1 MSAPQE
7 IVERALQ
14 ASTSRGCVVL
24 VRSQSVTN
32 LRWARTNLTTN
43 GETVSQSVVVVAL
56 VDVEGGVAAGSVS
69 VNAPE
74 LGDIE
79 GIVRRA
85 EARAL
90 AAGPAEDATDLV
102 SGVDASPDWSDA
114 PIVATSEAF
123 VHFAPE
129 LGEVFA
135 AARADDI
142 EHFGYAAQTVTTTYL
157 GTSTGVRLRFC
168 APEARLEL
176 TAKSH
181 ARSRSTWVGLAGPSF
196 DGMDLTAADARLR
209 QTLAWQATR
218 VDVPAGRHAAL
229 LTPSSVADLMIHL
242 YWDSI
247 GRDAHDGSSV
257 WSRSGG
263 GTRVGEQVA
272 DTRVTLS
279 SDAAYAGLEC
289 VPFLEVDT
297 SSGFGS
303 VFDNGIATPHVD
315 WIENG
320 VLRSL
325 ITSRHTARTTGLEFR
340 PPVENLKLDVAGGE
354 GTLEELAA
362 RTQDGLM
369 VTCTWYNRTV
379 DPQTALLTGL
389 TRDGVYVVR
398 GGEVVGAATNF
409 RFNESPVD
417 ILSRIEDAGVP
428 ERTMG
433 REMADYFSRTSMP
446 ALLVRDFNFSTVSQA
461 S

>member
-1 MSAPQE
+1 MSAPQD
-7 IVERALQ
+7 IVERALA
-14 ASTSRGCVVL
+14 ASASRGCVVL

-43 GETVSQSVVVVAL
+43 GETIAQSVVVVAL

-69 VNAPE
+69 VNAPALDDLE
-74 LGDIE
+74 S
-79 GIVRRA
+79 IVRRA
-85 EARAL
+85 EARA
-90 AAGPAEDATDLV
+90 AASGPAEDASDLV
-102 SGVDASPDWSDA
+102 AGGDASRDWADA
-114 PIVATSEAF
+114 PVVATSDAF
-123 VHFAPE
+123 VHLAPE
-129 LGEVFA
+129 LGEIFA

-142 EHFGYAAQTVTTTYL
+142 EHFGYAEQTITTTYL
-157 GTSTGVRLRFC
+157 GTSTGVRLRFA

-181 ARSRSTWVGLAGPSF
+181 GRSRSTWVGHAGRSF
-196 DGMDLTAADARLR
+196 DDMDLARVDAELR
-209 QTLAWQATR
+209 QTLAWQGTR
-218 VDVPAGRHAAL
+218 IDVPAGRHPAL
-229 LTPSSVADLMIHL
+229 LTPSSVADLMVHL
-242 YWDSI
+242 YWDSV

-272 DTRVTLS
+272 DPRVTLS
-279 SDAAYAGLEC
+279 SDASDAALEC
-289 VPFLEVDT
+289 VPFIEVGA

-303 VFDNGIATPHVD
+303 VFDNGMATPHVD
-315 WIENG
+315 WIKDG

-325 ITSRHTARTTGLEFR
+325 ITSRHTARVAELEFR
-340 PPVENLKLDVAGGE
+340 PPVENLTLEVAGGN
-354 GTLEELAA
+354 GTLQDLAA

-398 GGEVVGAATNF
+398 GGEVIGAATNF

-417 ILSRIEDAGVP
+417 LLSRIEDAGVP

-433 REMADYFSRTSMP
+433 REMADYFSRTAMP